1 VELRHLRYF
10 VAVAEELN
18 FSRAAQRLHVSQP
31 PLSRQIR
38 DLEAELNVR
47 LFERTRQSVRLTSP
61 GRITLLH
68 ARKLLRD
75 SDLLRSEAQIA
86 AGTEQE
92 ELHIG
97 YAPSPTAELL
107 SPVLCRF
114 QELAPRARVTFHD
127 LNQAGILLGLI
138 RRTLDAA
145 ITIRPR
151 PAEMR
156 GLKFEPVGRYRLGII
171 CSELSPWSK
180 HKSISP
186 KSLVGT
192 SLVGY
197 QIEDFP
203 EYYQIVSKVL
213 GVSPGRLKVRQ
224 QCDGAVSL
232 VAAVES
238 GRVPAVVGEFI
249 LGIAGNRITFVPF
262 SGGTSRVQVG
272 ILYRG
277 SGLSERAKVFVEACR
292 GVGDHSPVAKQ
303 QARSRAKR
311 YHMKVP

>member
-1 VELRHLRYF
+1 MPESLQTVELRHLRYF

-18 FSRAAQRLHVSQP
+18 FSRAAEKLHVSQP

-38 DLEAELNVR
+38 DLETELSVT
-47 LFERTRQSVRLTSP
+47 LFERTRQSVHLTSA

-68 ARKLLRD
+68 ARNLLRD

-86 AGTEQE
+86 AGAEPE
-92 ELHIG
+92 ELHVG
-97 YAPSPTAELL
+97 YAPSPTAQLL
-107 SPVLCRF
+107 SSVLCRY

-127 LNQAGILLGLI
+127 LNQAGMVLGLH
-138 RRTLDAA
+138 RSTLDAA

-156 GLKFEPVGRYRLGII
+156 GLKFEPIRRYRLGII
-171 CSELSPWSK
+171 CSDASPWRK
-180 HKSISP
+180 HKSIP
-186 KSLVGT
+186 PQALIGV

-203 EYYQIVSKVL
+203 EYYEIISKVI
-213 GVSPGRLKVRQ
+213 GTTPGRLKVRQ

-238 GRVPAVVGEFI
+238 GRAPAVVGEFI
-249 LGIAGNRITFVPF
+249 LGIAGDRVRFIPF
-262 SGGTSRVQVG
+262 SGSSRAQVG
-272 ILYRG
+272 ILYRH
-277 SGLSERAKVFVEACR
+277 SSLSERARVFVEACR
-292 GVGDHSPVAKQ
+292 GSGE
-303 QARSRAKR
+303 RENR
-311 YHMKVP
+311 

>member
-38 DLEAELNVR
+38 DLETELNVT
-47 LFERTRQSVRLTSP
+47 LFERTRQSVRLTSA

-86 AGTEQE
+86 AGTEEE

-97 YAPSPTAELL
+97 YAPSPTANLL
-107 SPVLCRF
+107 SPVLCRY

-127 LNQAGILLGLI
+127 LNQAGMVLGLH

-156 GLKFEPVGRYRLGII
+156 GLKFESIRRYRLGII
-171 CSELSPWSK
+171 CSELSTWCK
-180 HKSISP
+180 HKSLPP
-186 KSLVGT
+186 KALIGA

-203 EYYQIVSKVL
+203 EYYEIISKVI
-213 GVSPGRLKVRQ
+213 GVKVGRLKVRQ

-238 GRVPAVVGEFI
+238 GRAPAVVGEFI
-249 LGIAGNRITFVPF
+249 LGIAGNRVRFIPF
-262 SGGTSRVQVG
+262 SGGASRAQVG
-272 ILYRG
+272 ILYRQ
-277 SGLSERAKVFVEACR
+277 SGLSERAKVFLEACR
-292 GVGDHSPVAKQ
+292 GSGE
-303 QARSRAKR
+303 RERE
-311 YHMKVP
+311 